1 MLLCCSFTAVLSTL
15 YPLISSSFYSIP
27 VTGTCVC
34 LFSPSPMLDLC
45 DFGHFT
51 VANNAVVV
59 SSLEDIGA
67 LWPVWG

>member
-1 MLLCCSFTAVLSTL
+1 MLLCCSCTVVLSIL
-15 YPLISSSFYSIP
+15 YPLVSCSFYTTP
-27 VTGTCVC
+27 VTGTCVG

-59 SSLEDIGA
+59 SSLVDIGF
-67 LWPVWG
+67 LWPV